1 MAQPTNSTLNAA
13 SREPNG
19 SRSNRRL
26 RREGKVPGVLYGGE
40 GEAVSF
46 SVDGRELRAALHASG
61 AVVDLV
67 VGGTSEPAVLKD
79 AQRHPVR
86 GEMTHV
92 DFVRV
97 NLNVAIEA
105 VVPLIVVDAEE
116 SPGVV
121 EGGVV
126 DQPIREVRVEALPN
140 EIPESIEIS
149 VASLNIG
156 ETAQLSAVVV
166 PGGVTLLDEDDLV
179 VVSMLAP
186 RLEIEETIEEE
197 TELIGED
204 GEPIE
209 PAGEEGEEGGGDGG
223 DGGRDDGGDGGG
235 GGGESGDDAG

>member
-1 MAQPTNSTLNAA
+1 MAQSTSSTLNA
-13 SREPNG
+13 SPRDPDG
-19 SRSNRRL
+19 SRATRRL
-26 RREGKVPGVLYGGE
+26 RREGQVPGVLYGGE
-40 GEAVSF
+40 GEPVSF

-97 NLNVAIEA
+97 NLNVAIQA
-105 VVPLIVVDAEE
+105 VVPLIVVGAEE

-126 DQPIREVRVEALPN
+126 DQPIREVNVEALPN

-149 VASLNIG
+149 AAELNIG
-156 ETAQLSAVVV
+156 ETAPLSAAIV
-166 PGGVTLLDEDDLV
+166 PAGVTLLDEADLV
-179 VVSMLAP
+179 VVSLLAP
-186 RLEIEETIEEE
+186 RLEVEETIEEE
-197 TELIGED
+197 TALIGED
-204 GEPIE
+204 GE
-209 PAGEEGEEGGGDGG
+209 AAEGASDEGDGG
-223 DGGRDDGGDGGG
+223 DGGGDGGG
-235 GGGESGDDAG
+235 DESGGESGDDAG

>member
-1 MAQPTNSTLNAA
+1 MAQSTSSTLNA
-13 SREPNG
+13 SPRDPDG
-19 SRSNRRL
+19 SRATRRL
-26 RREGKVPGVLYGGE
+26 RREGQVPGVLYGGE
-40 GEAVSF
+40 GEPVSF

-97 NLNVAIEA
+97 NLNVAIQA
-105 VVPLIVVDAEE
+105 VVPLIVVGAEE
-116 SPGVV
+116 SPGIV

-126 DQPIREVRVEALPN
+126 DQPIREVNVEALPN

-149 VASLNIG
+149 AAGLNIG
-156 ETAQLSAVVV
+156 ETAPLSAAVV
-166 PGGVTLLDEDDLV
+166 PPGVTLLDEADLV

-186 RLEIEETIEEE
+186 RLEVEETIEEE
-197 TELIGED
+197 TALIGDE
-204 GEPIE
+204 GA
-209 PAGEEGEEGGGDGG
+209 PAEGASDEGDGG
-223 DGGRDDGGDGGG
+223 DGGGDES
-235 GGGESGDDAG
+235 GGESGDDAG

>member
-1 MAQPTNSTLNAA
+1 MAQSTSSTLNA
-13 SREPNG
+13 SPRDPDG
-19 SRSNRRL
+19 SRATRRL
-26 RREGKVPGVLYGGE
+26 RREGQVPGVLYGGE
-40 GEAVSF
+40 GEPVSF

-97 NLNVAIEA
+97 NLNVAIQA
-105 VVPLIVVDAEE
+105 IVPLIVIGAEE

-126 DQPIREVRVEALPN
+126 DQPIREVNVEALPN

-149 VASLNIG
+149 AAELNIG
-156 ETAQLSAVVV
+156 ETAPLSAAIV
-166 PGGVTLLDEDDLV
+166 PSGVTLLDEADLV
-179 VVSMLAP
+179 VVSLLAP
-186 RLEIEETIEEE
+186 RLEVEETIEEE
-197 TELIGED
+197 TALIGED
-204 GEPIE
+204 GES
-209 PAGEEGEEGGGDGG
+209 AEGASDEGDGG
-223 DGGRDDGGDGGG
+223 DGDGGG
-235 GGGESGDDAG
+235 DESGEKSDGDAG

>member
-1 MAQPTNSTLNAA
+1 MAQSTSSTLNA
-13 SREPNG
+13 SPRDPDG
-19 SRSNRRL
+19 SRATRRL
-26 RREGKVPGVLYGGE
+26 RREGQVPGVLYGGE
-40 GEAVSF
+40 GEPVSF

-97 NLNVAIEA
+97 NLNVAIQA
-105 VVPLIVVDAEE
+105 IVPLIVIGAEE

-126 DQPIREVRVEALPN
+126 DQPIREVNVEALPN

-149 VASLNIG
+149 VATLNIG
-156 ETAQLSAVVV
+156 ETAPLSAAVV
-166 PGGVTLLDEDDLV
+166 PAGVTLLDEDDLV
-179 VVSMLAP
+179 VVSLLAP
-186 RLEIEETIEEE
+186 RLEVEETIEEE
-197 TELIGED
+197 TALIGED
-204 GEPIE
+204 GEAVE
-209 PAGEEGEEGGGDGG
+209 GAGEEGEAGEGGGG
-223 DGGRDDGGDGGG
+223 DDGGGD
-235 GGGESGDDAG
+235 ESGEKSDGDAG

>member
-1 MAQPTNSTLNAA
+1 M
-13 SREPNG
+13 
-19 SRSNRRL
+19 
-26 RREGKVPGVLYGGE
+26 PGVLYGGE

-105 VVPLIVVDAEE
+105 VVPLIVTGAEE
-116 SPGVV
+116 SPGIV

-149 VASLNIG
+149 VASLSIG
-156 ETAQLSAVVV
+156 ETAHLSTAVV
-166 PGGVTLLDEDDLV
+166 PAGVTLLDEDDLV

-186 RLEIEETIEEE
+186 RLEVEETIEEE

-204 GEPIE
+204 GEAVE
-209 PAGEEGEEGGGDGG
+209 SAGEEGE
-223 DGGRDDGGDGGG
+223 GDGGG
-235 GGGESGDDAG
+235 ESGGESGDDAG

>member
-1 MAQPTNSTLNAA
+1 
-13 SREPNG
+13 
-19 SRSNRRL
+19 
-26 RREGKVPGVLYGGE
+26 VPGVLYGGE

-46 SVDGRELRAALHASG
+46 SVDGRELRAALQASG

-105 VVPLIVVDAEE
+105 VVPLLVTGAEE
-116 SPGVV
+116 SPGIV

-156 ETAQLSAVVV
+156 ETAHLSTAVV
-166 PGGVTLLDEDDLV
+166 PAGVTLLDEDDLV

-186 RLEIEETIEEE
+186 RLEVEETIEEE

-204 GEPIE
+204 GEAVE
-209 PAGEEGEEGGGDGG
+209 SAGEEGEG
-223 DGGRDDGGDGGG
+223 DDGGDS
-235 GGGESGDDAG
+235 GGESGDDAG

>member
-1 MAQPTNSTLNAA
+1 MAQTSNSTLNAA
-13 SREPNG
+13 PRQPDG
-19 SRSNRRL
+19 SRANRRL
-26 RREGKVPGVLYGGE
+26 RREGQVPGVLYGGE
-40 GEAVSF
+40 GEAVAF
-46 SVDGRELRAALHASG
+46 SVDSRELRNALQASG

-97 NLNVAIEA
+97 NLNVAIQA
-105 VVPLIVVDAEE
+105 VVPLIVVGAEE

-126 DQPIREVRVEALPN
+126 DQPIREVQVEALPN

-149 VASLNIG
+149 VAELNIG
-156 ETAQLSAVVV
+156 ETAQLSSAVV
-166 PGGVTLLDEDDLV
+166 PAGVTLLDEDDLV

-209 PAGEEGEEGGGDGG
+209 AAGEEGDGEGDGDGG
-223 DGGRDDGGDGGG
+223 DGYGGDS
-235 GGGESGDDAG
+235 GEKSDDDAG

>member
-1 MAQPTNSTLNAA
+1 MAQSTSSTLNA
-13 SREPNG
+13 SPRDPDG
-19 SRSNRRL
+19 SRATRRL
-26 RREGKVPGVLYGGE
+26 RREGQVPGVLYGGE
-40 GEAVSF
+40 GEPVSF

-97 NLNVAIEA
+97 NLNVAIQA
-105 VVPLIVVDAEE
+105 VVPLIVVGAEE

-126 DQPIREVRVEALPN
+126 DQPIREVNVEALPN

-149 VASLNIG
+149 AAELNIG
-156 ETAQLSAVVV
+156 ETAPLSAAIV
-166 PGGVTLLDEDDLV
+166 PAGVTLLDEADLV
-179 VVSMLAP
+179 VVSLLAP
-186 RLEIEETIEEE
+186 RLEVEETIEEE
-197 TELIGED
+197 TALIGED
-204 GEPIE
+204 GE
-209 PAGEEGEEGGGDGG
+209 AAEGASDEGDGGEGGGDGG
-223 DGGRDDGGDGGG
+223 GDES
-235 GGGESGDDAG
+235 GGESGDDAG

>member
-1 MAQPTNSTLNAA
+1 MAQSTNSTLNAA
-13 SREPNG
+13 PREANG
-19 SRSNRRL
+19 SRANRRL
-26 RREGKVPGVLYGGE
+26 RREGQVPGILYGGE

-105 VVPLIVVDAEE
+105 VVPLIVIGAEE

-149 VASLNIG
+149 VASLSIG
-156 ETAQLSAVVV
+156 ETAHLSTAVV
-166 PGGVTLLDEDDLV
+166 PAGVTLLDEDDLV

-186 RLEIEETIEEE
+186 RLEVEETIEEE

-204 GEPIE
+204 GEAVE
-209 PAGEEGEEGGGDGG
+209 STGEEGEGDGESGGESG
-223 DGGRDDGGDGGG
+223 D
-235 GGGESGDDAG
+235 ESGDDAG

>member
-1 MAQPTNSTLNAA
+1 MAQSTSSTLNA
-13 SREPNG
+13 SPRDPDG
-19 SRSNRRL
+19 SRATRRL
-26 RREGKVPGVLYGGE
+26 RREGQVPGVLYGGE
-40 GEAVSF
+40 GEPVSF

-97 NLNVAIEA
+97 NLNVAIQA
-105 VVPLIVVDAEE
+105 VVPLIVVGAEE

-126 DQPIREVRVEALPN
+126 DQPIREVHVEALPN
-140 EIPESIEIS
+140 ESPESIEIS
-149 VASLNIG
+149 VATLNIG
-156 ETAQLSAVVV
+156 ETAPLSAAVV
-166 PGGVTLLDEDDLV
+166 PAGVTLLDEDDLV
-179 VVSMLAP
+179 VVSLLAP

-197 TELIGED
+197 TALIGED
-204 GEPIE
+204 GEPVE
-209 PAGEEGEEGGGDGG
+209 GAGEEGEAGEGG
-223 DGGRDDGGDGGG
+223 GGDGGG
-235 GGGESGDDAG
+235 GDESGEKSDDDAG

>member
-1 MAQPTNSTLNAA
+1 MAQSTNSTLNAA
-13 SREPNG
+13 PREPDG
-19 SRSNRRL
+19 SRANRRL
-26 RREGKVPGVLYGGE
+26 RREGQVPGVLYGGE

-105 VVPLIVVDAEE
+105 VVPLIVTGAEE

-149 VASLNIG
+149 VASLSIG
-156 ETAQLSAVVV
+156 ETAHLSTAVV
-166 PGGVTLLDEDDLV
+166 PAGVTLLDEDDLV

-186 RLEIEETIEEE
+186 RLEVEETIEEE

-204 GEPIE
+204 GEAVE
-209 PAGEEGEEGGGDGG
+209 SAGEEGEG
-223 DGGRDDGGDGGG
+223 DDGGES
-235 GGGESGDDAG
+235 GGESGDDAG

>member
-1 MAQPTNSTLNAA
+1 MAQSTNSTLNAA
-13 SREPNG
+13 PREANG
-19 SRSNRRL
+19 SRANRRL
-26 RREGKVPGVLYGGE
+26 RREGQVPGVLYGGE

-105 VVPLIVVDAEE
+105 VVPLIVTGAEE

-149 VASLNIG
+149 VASLSIG
-156 ETAQLSAVVV
+156 ETAHLSTAVV
-166 PGGVTLLDEDDLV
+166 PAGVTLLDEDDLV

-186 RLEIEETIEEE
+186 RLEVEETIEEE

-204 GEPIE
+204 GEAVE
-209 PAGEEGEEGGGDGG
+209 SAGEEGEG
-223 DGGRDDGGDGGG
+223 DDGGES
-235 GGGESGDDAG
+235 GGESGDDAG

>member
-13 SREPNG
+13 PRQPHG
-19 SRSNRRL
+19 SRATRRL
-26 RREGKVPGVLYGGE
+26 RRDGQVPGVLYGGE
-40 GEAVSF
+40 GEPIAF

-67 VGGTSEPAVLKD
+67 VDGTSAPAVLKE

-97 NLNVAIEA
+97 NLKVAIQA
-105 VVPLIVVDAEE
+105 VVPLIIFGADE

-121 EGGVV
+121 AGGVV
-126 DQPIREVRVEALPN
+126 DQPIREVHVEALPN
-140 EIPESIEIS
+140 DIPESIEIS
-149 VASLNIG
+149 VAELNIG
-156 ETAQLSAVVV
+156 ETASLNTAVV
-166 PGGVTLLDEDDLV
+166 PAGVTLLDDEDLV

-186 RLEIEETIEEE
+186 RLEVEETIEEE

-209 PAGEEGEEGGGDGG
+209 GAGEEGDGG
-223 DGGRDDGGDGGG
+223 DSGDGGG
-235 GGGESGDDAG
+235 SGGGDESGGESGDDAG

>member
-1 MAQPTNSTLNAA
+1 MAQSTSSTLNA
-13 SREPNG
+13 SPRDPDG
-19 SRSNRRL
+19 SRATRRL
-26 RREGKVPGVLYGGE
+26 RREGQVPGVLYGGE
-40 GEAVSF
+40 GDPVSF

-97 NLNVAIEA
+97 NLKVAIQA
-105 VVPLIVVDAEE
+105 VVPLIVIGAED

-126 DQPIREVRVEALPN
+126 DQPIREVNVEALPN

-149 VASLNIG
+149 AAELNIG
-156 ETAQLSAVVV
+156 ETAPLSAAIV
-166 PGGVTLLDEDDLV
+166 PPGVTLLDEADLV
-179 VVSMLAP
+179 VVSLLAP
-186 RLEIEETIEEE
+186 RLEVEETIEEE
-197 TELIGED
+197 TALIGED
-204 GEPIE
+204 GEP
-209 PAGEEGEEGGGDGG
+209 AEGASDEGDGG
-223 DGGRDDGGDGGG
+223 DGDGGG
-235 GGGESGDDAG
+235 DESGGESGDDAG

>member
-1 MAQPTNSTLNAA
+1 MAQSTNSTLNAA
-13 SREPNG
+13 PREANG
-19 SRSNRRL
+19 SRANRRL
-26 RREGKVPGVLYGGE
+26 RREGQVPGVLYGGE

-105 VVPLIVVDAEE
+105 VVPLIVIGAEE

-149 VASLNIG
+149 VASLSIG
-156 ETAQLSAVVV
+156 ETAQLSTAVV
-166 PGGVTLLDEDDLV
+166 PAGVTLLDEDDLV

-186 RLEIEETIEEE
+186 RLEVEETIEEE

-204 GEPIE
+204 GEAVE
-209 PAGEEGEEGGGDGG
+209 SAGEEGEGDGESGGESG
-223 DGGRDDGGDGGG
+223 D
-235 GGGESGDDAG
+235 ESGDDAG

>member
-1 MAQPTNSTLNAA
+1 MAQSTSSTLNA
-13 SREPNG
+13 SPRDPDG
-19 SRSNRRL
+19 SRATRRL
-26 RREGKVPGVLYGGE
+26 RREGQVPGVLYGGE
-40 GEAVSF
+40 GDPVSF

-97 NLNVAIEA
+97 NLKVAIQA
-105 VVPLIVVDAEE
+105 VVPLIVIGAEE

-126 DQPIREVRVEALPN
+126 DQPIREVNVEALPN

-149 VASLNIG
+149 AAELNIG
-156 ETAQLSAVVV
+156 ETAPLSAAIV
-166 PGGVTLLDEDDLV
+166 PPGVTLLDEADLV
-179 VVSMLAP
+179 VVSLLAP
-186 RLEIEETIEEE
+186 RLEVEETIEEE
-197 TELIGED
+197 TALIGED
-204 GEPIE
+204 GEP
-209 PAGEEGEEGGGDGG
+209 AEGASDEGDGG
-223 DGGRDDGGDGGG
+223 DGDGGG
-235 GGGESGDDAG
+235 DESGGQSGDDAG

>member
-1 MAQPTNSTLNAA
+1 MAQSTSSTLNA
-13 SREPNG
+13 SPRDPDG
-19 SRSNRRL
+19 SRATRRL
-26 RREGKVPGVLYGGE
+26 RREGQVPGVLYGGE
-40 GEAVSF
+40 GEPVSF

-97 NLNVAIEA
+97 NLNVAIQA
-105 VVPLIVVDAEE
+105 VVPLIVVGAEE

-126 DQPIREVRVEALPN
+126 DQPIRE
-140 EIPESIEIS
+140 
-149 VASLNIG
+149 
-156 ETAQLSAVVV
+156 TAPLSAAVV
-166 PGGVTLLDEDDLV
+166 PAGVTLLDEDDLV
-179 VVSMLAP
+179 VVSLLAP

-197 TELIGED
+197 TALIGED
-204 GEPIE
+204 GEPVE
-209 PAGEEGEEGGGDGG
+209 GAGEEGEAGEGGGGDGG
-223 DGGRDDGGDGGG
+223 GD
-235 GGGESGDDAG
+235 ESGEKSDDDAG

>member
-1 MAQPTNSTLNAA
+1 MAQSTNSTLNA
-13 SREPNG
+13 SPREPDG
-19 SRSNRRL
+19 SRANRRL
-26 RREGKVPGVLYGGE
+26 RREGQVPGTLYGGE

-46 SVDGRELRAALHASG
+46 SVDSRELRAALHASG

-97 NLNVAIEA
+97 NLNVAIQA
-105 VVPLIVVDAEE
+105 VVPLVVVDAEE

-121 EGGVV
+121 
-126 DQPIREVRVEALPN
+126 DQPIREVHVEALPN

-149 VASLNIG
+149 VATLNIG
-156 ETAQLSAVVV
+156 ETAPLSSAVV
-166 PGGVTLLDEDDLV
+166 PAGVTLLDEDDLV
-179 VVSMLAP
+179 VVSLLAP
-186 RLEIEETIEEE
+186 RLEIEEAIEEE

-209 PAGEEGEEGGGDGG
+209 GAGEEGEAGDGG
-223 DGGRDDGGDGGG
+223 EG
-235 GGGESGDDAG
+235 GGGEAGGGGDESGEKSDDDAG

>member
-1 MAQPTNSTLNAA
+1 MAQSTNSTLNA
-13 SREPNG
+13 SPREPDG
-19 SRSNRRL
+19 SRATRRL
-26 RREGKVPGVLYGGE
+26 RREGQVPGVLYGGE
-40 GEAVSF
+40 GEPISF

-67 VGGTSEPAVLKD
+67 VAGTSEPAVLKD

-97 NLNVAIEA
+97 NLNVAIQA

-126 DQPIREVRVEALPN
+126 DQPIREVNVEALPN

-149 VASLNIG
+149 VATLNIG
-156 ETAQLSAVVV
+156 ETAPLSSAVV
-166 PGGVTLLDEDDLV
+166 PAGVTLLDEDDLV
-179 VVSMLAP
+179 VVSLLAP

-209 PAGEEGEEGGGDGG
+209 GAGEEGEAGEGGEGGGGE
-223 DGGRDDGGDGGG
+223 GGG
-235 GGGESGDDAG
+235 GGDESGEKSDDDAG